1 MQGPEYMVELFHG
14 FTYSGHPLAVAAGL
28 ATLEVYKEEG
38 LFERAKANEAAF
50 AAAMMSLKGK
60 PYVADI
66 RPIGLMCGIDLE
78 PRGGAAGVRGYEAI
92 ERMYHEH
99 DVHVRVTMDTL
110 IVSPPLIATER
121 DFGEIRDRIAAML
134 AVLE

>member
-1 MQGPEYMVELFHG
+1 
-14 FTYSGHPLAVAAGL
+14 
-28 ATLEVYKEEG
+28 
-38 LFERAKANEAAF
+38 
-50 AAAMMSLKGK
+50 
-60 PYVADI
+60 VADI

-78 PRGGAAGVRGYEAI
+78 PKAGARGYEAI

-134 AVLE
+134 AVLS

>member
-1 MQGPEYMVELFHG
+1 
-14 FTYSGHPLAVAAGL
+14 
-28 ATLEVYKEEG
+28 
-38 LFERAKANEAAF
+38 
-50 AAAMMSLKGK
+50 MMSLKGK
-60 PYVADI
+60 PHLADI

-78 PRGGAAGVRGYEAI
+78 PRAGAAGVRGYEAI

-134 AVLE
+134 AALS